1 MISYALDDDTLYEIA
16 VKSLTAPSN
25 AYFWDDRLYDTH
37 GAFVRWAERG
47 DDLLEESNYHSALAL
62 IQGAA
67 GESAEDHVI
76 DGTSSHWAF
85 GSLRTIYVQIR
96 ETPDPCD
103 FQGCDG
109 ESRWWREGIE
119 THTQFCDDHRD
130 DYEAE
135 GLSYEPL
142 IAPFTDAFLEAA
154 GIVTALLDYP
164 FVDESDYSEREA
176 ERFEANLEEAV
187 DQAHKLNWEDTDADR
202 EAILERA
209 YPELGE
215 LYGRQANAEV
225 SWESVAEIW
234 EEARDA
240 HFSEL
245 GNLHLNAPIEGQ
257 LLLVAA

>member
-1 MISYALDDDTLYEIA
+1 MISYDLDNDTLYEIA

-25 AYFWDDRLYDTH
+25 AYFWDDRLYETH
-37 GAFVRWAERG
+37 GAFVSWAERG
-47 DDLLEESNYHSALAL
+47 DDLLEESNYRSALAL

-96 ETPDPCD
+96 ETAEPCD
-103 FQGCDG
+103 FQGCDE
-109 ESRWWREGIE
+109 ESHWWREGVE
-119 THTQFCDDHRD
+119 THTQFCEDHRAEYD
-130 DYEAE
+130 AE
-135 GLSYEPL
+135 GLPYEPL
-142 IAPFTDAFLEAA
+142 IPPFTDAFLEAA

-164 FVDESDYSEREA
+164 FVDESDYSDRESQ
-176 ERFEANLEEAV
+176 RFEANLDEAV

-209 YPELGE
+209 WPDLGE
-215 LYGRQANAEV
+215 LYGQQANAEV

-234 EEARDA
+234 GEARDA

-245 GNLHLNAPIEGQ
+245 GNLHLNAQIEGQ